1 MIKLTFHRLIYPPFH
16 FASIDFFKD
25 VGQVVGVRLM
35 LNHKG
40 GRVDKRV
47 GRRVENLLGIGFVE
61 FASSD
66 EAKKVGGVYSNMIKS
81 IFSVYL

>member
-1 MIKLTFHRLIYPPFH
+1 
-16 FASIDFFKD
+16 
-25 VGQVVGVRLM
+25 M

-81 IFSVYL
+81 IFSIYL